1 MRQLK
6 VDLSELE
13 FAFDSSREMV
23 SYYLDVETGE
33 VIFLTDEA
41 HDLWERIYKSY
52 YGEVSEKVDWE
63 KAFAEEGIGDW
74 QGELV
79 LLADAVEAGLGTRFI
94 SIPKVD
100 SHEGFEDME
109 DFTARVSSQRVQ
121 ERLERA
127 LDGRGP
133 FRNFKNVLLDFPAE
147 RERWFRFKGER
158 DRRRVLDWLEEEG
171 ITPLE

>member
-13 FAFDSSREMV
+13 IAFDSSREMV
-23 SYYLDVETGE
+23 SHYLDLESGE
-33 VIFLTDEA
+33 VIFLTGEA
-41 HDLWERIYKSY
+41 HDLWERICESY
-52 YGEVSEKVDWE
+52 YDEESERVDWE
-63 KAFAEEGIGDW
+63 KAFAGEGTADW

-79 LLADAVEAGLGTRFI
+79 LLTEAVEAGLGTRFI

-100 SHEGFEDME
+100 SHEGYQDME
-109 DFTARVSSQRVQ
+109 DFTTGVSSQRVK

-127 LDGRGP
+127 LGGRGP
-133 FRNFKNVLLDFPAE
+133 FRNFKNVLLDYPAE
-147 RERWFRFKGER
+147 RERWFVFKGER

-171 ITPLE
+171 ITPVE